1 MAENSTETA
10 APQDFGWVLLELMG
24 HRQRVGMARE
34 EYVGSGKMIRIDI
47 PTGDGSDTVTE
58 FYGTSAVYALRPI
71 TEEVAKDHW
80 AAQDPRPVRPAAY
93 RASSQIEHYEEDDN
107 DDAWPEDE
115 IIN

>member
-1 MAENSTETA
+1 MSETSTDNA

-47 PTGDGSDTVTE
+47 PTGAEGDTVTE

-71 TEEVAKDHW
+71 TEDVAKDHW
-80 AAQDPRPVRPAAY
+80 AATDPRPVRPAQY
-93 RASSQIEHYEEDDN
+93 RERSQIEHHDHDEYDEEE
-107 DDAWPEDE
+107 PY
-115 IIN
+115 